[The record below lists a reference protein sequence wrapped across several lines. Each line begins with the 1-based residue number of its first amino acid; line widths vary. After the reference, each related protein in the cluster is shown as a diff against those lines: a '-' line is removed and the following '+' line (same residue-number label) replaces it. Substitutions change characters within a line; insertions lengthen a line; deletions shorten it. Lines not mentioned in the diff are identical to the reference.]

1 MARLDEEK
9 KETQKPDATQAS
21 VLDANDGHVRTYTK
35 EVHGEDFH
43 DLAKEMLAQRPG
55 GRIILQ

>member
-43 DLAKEMLAQRPG
+43 DLAKEMRPG